1 MFYLFD
7 CHLDPITFVL
17 KLDLDL
23 DIVKMDVYTE
33 NAVASFRCSKVITW
47 KDTQSET
54 YRQTYRLNWNY
65 YQPHSR
71 MVKKICYGSSPKSTH
86 FVWLRPG
93 YYIVVRNQSWI
104 WLMRRKRQCE
114 SLQQV
119 TQCQEENAFYVLLSH
134 AWSGACIQDWLK
146 FIIFRNQ

>member
-54 YRQTYRLNWNY
+54 DIQTDL
-65 YQPHSR
+65 
-71 MVKKICYGSSPKSTH
+71 
-86 FVWLRPG
+86 
-93 YYIVVRNQSWI
+93 
-104 WLMRRKRQCE
+104 
-114 SLQQV
+114 
-119 TQCQEENAFYVLLSH
+119 
-134 AWSGACIQDWLK
+134 
-146 FIIFRNQ
+146 